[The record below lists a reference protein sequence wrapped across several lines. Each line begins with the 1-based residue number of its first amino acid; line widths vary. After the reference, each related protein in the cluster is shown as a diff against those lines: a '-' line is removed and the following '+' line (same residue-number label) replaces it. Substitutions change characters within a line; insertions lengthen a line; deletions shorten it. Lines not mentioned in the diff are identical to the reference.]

1 MTRGISLLRLP
12 QNDATVTDKV
22 DDKTN
27 NKISISSKLGNELGL
42 TPYGYRVYHAEFKD
56 MTKGKGEY
64 KVAKDKSECSHC
76 HQFRNNESKKNVIYE
91 KYESTLSHCRK
102 IRGEYVGMCRYFPAK
117 LQIELY
123 KNKCGF
129 CKKSYRDTLSDLRE
143 GNNHYTPALEEYIRK
158 VSVQSNLT
166 ELANDYSVSKK
177 EVFAW
182 YKEEVDRRD
191 KELRRVPQPKSL
203 GLYTLT
209 FNDSAKD
216 STGKKVNAGK
226 KAAYCLCVDEENQTF
241 IGFFPWHD
249 AAKKKA
255 FFDSIPDKK
264 KVSTVFIYLDDI
276 AAKECRKIF
285 PATTEIVV
293 ERYDVLTHMR
303 EAVDQF
309 FEEVRKANPD
319 IARLLA
325 ASKDNLLYGGVEA
338 WKQSAEKM
346 QDCYDAFPEL
356 EKAQLLYSDILSM
369 YDNKD
374 EKDAADDFDEWL
386 KENKDDLPP
395 IKALQP
401 QLEAY
406 RKEIL
411 AFIPLRGQLKTI
423 SKARKEYEELLE
435 AVPHA
440 ISNTVNRDEDDV
452 EVEVAYAAR
461 NPGWDYLYGHVMYGV
476 MDRVNNRR
484 IQEYQ
489 DKQNAAAES
498 KAIYDLG
505 TSFFEMAH
513 TINNAIDT
521 IQHDTA
527 PTPEFVTYSNFS
539 IPLKEFFDALV
550 MMREISIPR
559 EIPEDT
565 FVRDDPEPPT
575 STKTEVTPMDGF
587 DKILAQL
594 RAASTSKSNQGTM
607 MERLIKQFLLV
618 SPLYSRV
625 YDKVWLWTEFPYNSN
640 QHDLGI
646 DLVAH
651 IRGEDDGYCAVQ
663 VKFYDE
669 THAVQKADVDT
680 FLSASGKPFY
690 IDGVPVYFQQRLIV
704 STTDKWSSTAEN
716 TIIGQRPPVNRIRLK
731 DLRDSGIDW
740 DSFTLDSIES
750 MKQAPKKQPRPHQ
763 REAIKSVLSGFTEHD
778 RGKLIMAC
786 GTGKTLTG
794 LKIAE
799 GLTQGNG
806 NVLVLVPSI
815 SLLNQTLSEWAAQ
828 CAYSYTVYGI
838 CSDPKASKITEDEI
852 IDTMVPATTDVDTL
866 IRQFADCDSNT
877 LQLFFS
883 TYQSINV
890 VHDFQQKTGV
900 PFDLVICDEAHRTTG
915 VTLAGEDD
923 SNFVRVH
930 DNEYINAEK
939 RLYMT
944 ATPRIYA
951 DGSKQ
956 KAKDNSALLCSM
968 DDESIYGPEFY
979 RLSFSDAVSQGLLSD
994 YKVIVLAVDEDF
1006 VSRSLQKQLTDAN
1019 NELTL
1024 DDAVK
1029 IVGCMNGLAKKTHF
1043 PGEDDYFANDP
1054 QPMRRAVAFTQTI
1067 DQSKKFVAMFEEIQ
1081 ALYKINTSDGNN
1093 QTVEL
1098 KHVDGKTNAL
1108 ERKNRIDWLKQDAG
1122 EDTCRVLSNARCL
1135 SEGVDVPALDAVMFL
1150 NPRKSIVDIIQSVGR
1165 VMRKSE
1171 GKKYG
1176 YIILPIG
1183 IPAGVEPEVAL
1194 ASNEKYRIVWDVLQ
1208 ALRAHDDR
1216 FNNTINRIEL
1226 NKNKPDNISIIGV
1239 TGFDE
1244 DGNTNGING
1253 NGNGYDGSQLA
1264 FDMTELNQWKD
1275 NIYAKI
1281 VKKCGSRQYWETW
1294 AKDIAEIAARHIA
1307 EIKVLIEQP
1316 EIAPQFEAFLD
1327 GLRHSLN
1334 PSIDKEDAIEMLA
1347 EHLITK
1353 PVFDALFEN
1362 YSFLQSNPVSQ
1373 IMQNMLD
1380 VLHDNALEKEQ
1391 ETLDKFYASVQERA
1405 KGIDNAEG
1413 KQKIIIE
1420 LYEQFFKNALPK
1432 QTERLGIVY
1441 TPVEVVDFIIQ
1452 SVEYVMKQRFG
1463 HSISDMGV
1471 HVLDPFTGT
1480 GTFIVRLLRSG
1491 IIKPEDL
1498 LYKYTSEIHCNEI
1511 VLLAYYIAAVNIEE
1525 TYHEL
1530 SQSENYVPF
1539 EGIVL
1544 TDTFELA
1551 ERVGTREGEADTS
1564 IFQPNADRATKQ
1576 MQTPI
1581 QVIIGNP
1588 PYSVGQKT
1596 GNDNNQNLSYP
1607 NLDSAIAKTYVA
1619 NSNSNNSRS
1628 VYDSYIKAFRWATD
1642 RITDNGIIAFVT
1654 NGAYID
1660 SVALDGFRK
1669 SLVQEFNSVYC
1680 FNLRGNQRTSGELSR
1695 KEGGK
1700 IFGSGSRTPV
1710 AITILVRKK
1719 GVKKDGYVRYYD
1731 IGDYLSRADKLHI
1744 ISDFGSVEKM
1754 KWQYI
1759 TPAENGDWINRRNP
1773 NFITFPPIAAKRKD
1787 EAISYFSDNYAI
1799 GQCTNRDV
1807 WLYNFSENAEN
1818 AEKMIE
1824 FYNKELSRCQD
1835 EWKKL
1840 LDEKKIGAGE
1850 KAKETLYGNIRST
1863 DSTKISWSRGLLKN
1877 FCRDAYINADAR
1889 KRTVMRRPFCK
1900 VHCYYKREIMEYPS
1914 KWESIFP
1921 NEKSENLVICVS
1933 GSGSSKGFST
1943 LITDGIQDYQ
1953 MLFNAQSFPLCFY
1966 DKEVVK
1972 GNGQLRLD
1980 GSIDEDRIE
1989 YHKRYAITEAIF
2001 TKFRT
2006 LYGDKV
2012 NKDDIFYYLYA
2023 VLNSPKYVETYSE
2036 SLVKEM
2042 PRIPMLAHF
2051 PEYVRIGRALA
2062 DLHLHYEKPV
2072 TAAEIGVTVDMRTE
2086 DYTIVDKMRFGK
2098 GKDKSIIEYNPYI
2111 TIRDIPAAAYDYI
2124 VNGKSAIEWIVEQY
2138 AVTTDKASGI
2148 VNDPNTYAGGKY
2160 VFDLL
2165 LSIISVS
2172 LKTQELI
2179 AQLPEYK
2186 EI

>member
-1 MTRGISLLRLP
+1 MAGGRSFLHLP
-12 QNDATVTDKV
+12 DNDATVTVQVEDAAH
-22 DDKTN
+22 
-27 NKISISSKLGNELGL
+27 NKISYSTKLGNELGL
-42 TPYGYRVYHAEFKD
+42 TPCGYRVYHAEFKD
-56 MTKGKGEY
+56 STEEEGEY

-76 HQFRNNESKKNVIYE
+76 HKFRNNASTENIIYE
-91 KYESTLSHCRK
+91 KYESELSHCRA
-102 IRGEYVGMCRYFPAK
+102 INGEYAGMRRYVPAK

-123 KNKCGF
+123 NNKCGY
-129 CKKSYRDTLSDLRE
+129 CNKPYRDTLSDLRE
-143 GNNHYTPALEEYIRK
+143 GNKHYTPALEKYIRE
-158 VSVQSNLT
+158 VSVQSDLT
-166 ELANDYSVSKK
+166 ELANKFSVSKK

-182 YKEEVDRRD
+182 YKEQVKYRD
-191 KELRRVPQPKSL
+191 NKHRKVPQPKSL

-209 FNDSAKD
+209 FNETTTDSA
-216 STGKKVNAGK
+216 GKKINAGK

-241 IGFFPWHD
+241 IGFFPWND

-255 FFDSIPDKK
+255 FFKSIPNIA

-276 AAKECRKIF
+276 AAKECKKIF
-285 PATTEIVV
+285 PPTTKVVV
-293 ERYDVLTHMR
+293 ERCNVLNRVR
-303 EAVDQF
+303 EATEQV
-309 FEEVRKANPD
+309 FEDERKANPD
-319 IARLLA
+319 IGRLLLTL
-325 ASKDNLLYGGVEA
+325 KNDLLYGSAES
-338 WKQSAEKM
+338 WKQNAEQM
-346 QDCYDAFPEL
+346 LDCYKACPAL
-356 EKAQLLYSDILSM
+356 EKVQLLYSDILSM
-369 YDNKD
+369 YDSTD
-374 EKDAADDFDEWL
+374 IKDAEDEFDNWVAEI
-386 KENKDDLPP
+386 KDDLLPM
-395 IKALQP
+395 KALQS

-406 RKEIL
+406 REEIL
-411 AFIPLRGQLKTI
+411 EFIPLRGQLKSI

-435 AVPHA
+435 FVPYA
-440 ISNTVNRDEDDV
+440 ITNLNRNGKEG
-452 EVEVAYAAR
+452 AYAAR
-461 NPGWDYLYGHVMYGV
+461 SAGWDYLYGHVMYGV

-484 IQEYQ
+484 IKEQQ
-489 DKQNAAAES
+489 DKQN
-498 KAIYDLG
+498 DFG
-505 TSFFEMAH
+505 TEHYTIMYKMIH
-513 TINNAIDT
+513 TLNT
-521 IQHDTA
+521 FQHDTIS
-527 PTPEFVTYSNFS
+527 THKPELVTYSNFS
-539 IPLKEFFDALV
+539 IPLKEFYDTLV

-651 IRGEDDGYCAVQ
+651 IRGEDEGYCAVQ

-690 IDGVPVYFQQRLIV
+690 IGGVPVYFQQRLIV
-704 STTDKWSSTAEN
+704 STTDKWSGTAEN

-763 REAIKSVLSGFTEHD
+763 REAIKSVLSGFAEHD

-799 GLTQGNG
+799 GLTQGKG

-828 CAYSYTVYGI
+828 CVYPYTVYGI

-1194 ASNEKYRIVWDVLQ
+1194 ANNEKYRIVWDVLQ

-1294 AKDIAEIAARHIA
+1294 AKDIADIAARHIA
-1307 EIKVLIEQP
+1307 EIRVLIEQP
-1316 EIAPQFEAFLD
+1316 DIAPKFEAFLV
-1327 GLRHSLN
+1327 GLRSSLN
-1334 PSIDKEDAIEMLA
+1334 PSIDKDDAIEMLA

-1353 PVFDALFEN
+1353 PVFDALFDN
-1362 YSFLQSNPVSQ
+1362 YSFLQSNPVSR

-1380 VLHDNALEKEQ
+1380 VLHDNSLEKEQ

-1432 QTERLGIVY
+1432 ETERLGIVY

-1452 SVEYVMKQRFG
+1452 SVEYVMRQRFG

-1471 HVLDPFTGT
+1471 HILDPFTGT

-1588 PYSVGQKT
+1588 PYSKGQKS

-1607 NLDSAIAKTYVA
+1607 KLDYAISNTYVA
-1619 NSNSNNSRS
+1619 NSSANLN
-1628 VYDSYIKAFRWATD
+1628 VATHDTYVKAFRWATD
-1642 RITDNGIIAFVT
+1642 RITDNGIIGFVT
-1654 NGAYID
+1654 NG
-1660 SVALDGFRK
+1660 SFLRGTSMDGFRK
-1669 SLVQEFNSVYC
+1669 CLINEFNSIYV
-1680 FNLRGNQRTSGELSR
+1680 FDLRGNQRTSGELSR

-1700 IFGSGSRTPV
+1700 VFGSGSRTPV
-1710 AITILVRKK
+1710 AITILVKK
-1719 GVKKDGYVRYYD
+1719 KSAKKDGFIRYCD
-1731 IGDYLSRADKLHI
+1731 IGDYLSRQEKLSI
-1744 ISDFGSVEKM
+1744 LSEKASI
-1754 KWQYI
+1754 KNVHWEII
-1759 TPAENGDWINRRNP
+1759 TPDNNGDWLNFRNP
-1773 NFITFPPIAAKRKD
+1773 NFAGFIPLGGKKSKD
-1787 EAISYFSDNYAI
+1787 GIDFFGTRYST
-1799 GQCTNRDV
+1799 GLKTNRDA
-1807 WLYNFSENAEN
+1807 WIFNFDANSTNIN
-1818 AEKMIE
+1818 RMVE
-1824 FYNKELSRCQD
+1824 FYNDEVSHCNAEAEKNAISLSPKVRQTY
-1835 EWKKL
+1835 
-1840 LDEKKIGAGE
+1840 IN
-1850 KAKETLYGNIRST
+1850 NIKSS
-1863 DSTKISWSRGLLKN
+1863 DATKISWSDGLVKKL
-1877 FCRDAYINADAR
+1877 CRSEVIDLSGQFFIE
-1889 KRTVMRRPFCK
+1889 MHRPFVK
-1900 VHCYYKREIMEYPS
+1900 NHFIFDKQVIERPAQWENIYPQ
-1914 KWESIFP
+1914 P
-1921 NEKSENLVICVS
+1921 DMQNLVICVS
-1933 GSGSSKGFST
+1933 SAPLKKKFSV
-1943 LITDGIQDYQ
+1943 LMADCIQDYQ
-1953 MLFNAQSFPLCFY
+1953 LMENSQCYPLY
-1966 DKEVVK
+1966 YYEKETII
-1972 GNGQLRLD
+1972 GSGQLKLD
-1980 GSIDEDRIE
+1980 DTIDSDRIE
-1989 YHKRYAITEAIF
+1989 YHKRYALSDYILN
-2001 TKFRT
+2001 KFRD
-2006 LYGDKV
+2006 LYGNKV
-2012 NKDDIFYYLYA
+2012 TKEDIFYYIYA
-2023 VLNSPKYVETYSE
+2023 VFYCPGYLNTYEDNLS
-2036 SLVKEM
+2036 KEM